1 MPILNI
7 ITKRPNN
14 FIEIIVCHFLAIMK
28 RFDKRKL
35 SGTTQNYA
43 RINVILLRKNLLWK
57 KWDELGTNVQTKSKF
72 VAKIS

>member
-1 MPILNI
+1 
-7 ITKRPNN
+7 
-14 FIEIIVCHFLAIMK
+14 LAIMK
-28 RFDKRKL
+28 SFDKRKL

-57 KWDELGTNVQTKSKF
+57 KWDELGTNFQTKSKF